1 MQGVLGR
8 GVLPCHVCYLYLS
21 QPLMCSCV
29 LHQLLSLFAVSF
41 FPSLSLTFP
50 FLSTEILPSRT
61 HNIIFCRRGHSCS
74 WNYVLQCNPVLTLPP
89 NACCKSRA
97 GHFLSFPLN
106 ECNVAVCG
114 SIQQLCQADCQAVD
128 HATKFLEDAVKTLH
142 FFSKL
147 FTKLPR

>member
-8 GVLPCHVCYLYLS
+8 GVLPCHVFYLYLS

-29 LHQLLSLFAVSF
+29 LPQLLSLFAVSF

-61 HNIIFCRRGHSCS
+61 YNIIFCQRGHSYS
-74 WNYVLQCNPVLTLPP
+74 WNYVLRCNPVLTLPP
-89 NACCKSRA
+89 KNAGCKSRA

-114 SIQQLCQADCQAVD
+114 SIQQLCQAVD

-147 FTKLPR
+147 FTKLPK